1 MQMSKQIN
9 LTEKNLERLADFLS
23 HELGR
28 PGLAEQ
34 IHEGS
39 HIFHGSY
46 GDTALTQANLK
57 LAGKIMLGMALG
69 YVEEAPL
76 VIVFEHQPGKQI
88 LIDLSIEEFK
98 GKVQEF
104 IEMFQEQSQDNVTF
118 KLNALL
124 AA

>member
-1 MQMSKQIN
+1 MSKQTN
-9 LTEKNLERLADFLS
+9 LSEKNLDRLADFLS

-57 LAGKIMLGMALG
+57 LAGKILLGMTLG

-76 VIVFEHQPGKQI
+76 VMLYESQPGKQI
-88 LIDLSIEEFK
+88 VIDLSSDEL
-98 GKVQEF
+98 KVKVEEF
-104 IEMFQEQSQDNVTF
+104 IEMFQEQSRDNATF